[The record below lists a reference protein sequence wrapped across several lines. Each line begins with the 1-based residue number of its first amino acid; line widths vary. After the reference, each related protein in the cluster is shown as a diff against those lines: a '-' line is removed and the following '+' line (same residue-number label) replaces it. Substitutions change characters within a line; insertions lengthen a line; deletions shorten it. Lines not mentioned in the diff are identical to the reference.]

1 MKVLKAIEIKNT
13 QELRKSIASY
23 NELLS
28 KNKLSPRAL
37 FQKAETLDSL
47 AQIERSN
54 YLVEQSIATFHK
66 IISLNEVPDTLF
78 SLAGKKCVELLKFRG
93 WYDNA
98 IEAQKLI
105 LARFPDS
112 IEDKKKLGTL
122 LLYANKNEE
131 AKILF
136 EELIK
141 ENSNDGYSL
150 VHLGFIWKSEGSMNP
165 IPGDKNNQMQIT
177 EKLKRG
183 AEYIRKGLNTRD
195 IGVKEGKFYFHLGD
209 ALRRLG
215 KSHEA
220 DEAYREA
227 ANEGAIL
234 SFWQRSLYNVEGLK
248 AKPIWNPNET
258 GIGNELNKIT
268 QDWQSIKKEAL
279 EILSKNLF
287 HTEGENLIDTGKWA
301 QYELYRQG
309 KKNEKNCKNAPI
321 TCNLIESVPQIAQNR
336 RGQVKFS
343 IMEAGTHVHSHSGP
357 TNCRLRVHLG
367 LKIPKDT
374 SPSNIPE
381 KKTKLRVADQYVT
394 WKNGEMFI
402 FDDSFDHEVWH
413 DNPQKESRIVLIL
426 DLWHPE
432 LTEHQKITLPA
443 I

>member
-1 MKVLKAIEIKNT
+1 MKVFTALETKNT

-66 IISLNEVPDTLF
+66 ILSLNEVPDTLF

-105 LARFPDS
+105 LARFTDS

-165 IPGDKNNQMQIT
+165 IPGDKNNQMQIK
-177 EKLKRG
+177 EKLNRG

-195 IGVKEGKFYFHLGD
+195 PGVKEGKFYFHLGD

-227 ANEGAIL
+227 ANEETL
-234 SFWQRSLYNVEGLK
+234 MKRNTTSYLVLQNV
-248 AKPIWNPNET
+248 
-258 GIGNELNKIT
+258 
-268 QDWQSIKKEAL
+268 
-279 EILSKNLF
+279 
-287 HTEGENLIDTGKWA
+287 
-301 QYELYRQG
+301 
-309 KKNEKNCKNAPI
+309 
-321 TCNLIESVPQIAQNR
+321 
-336 RGQVKFS
+336 
-343 IMEAGTHVHSHSGP
+343 
-357 TNCRLRVHLG
+357 
-367 LKIPKDT
+367 
-374 SPSNIPE
+374 
-381 KKTKLRVADQYVT
+381 
-394 WKNGEMFI
+394 
-402 FDDSFDHEVWH
+402 
-413 DNPQKESRIVLIL
+413 
-426 DLWHPE
+426 
-432 LTEHQKITLPA
+432 
-443 I
+443 